1 MINYI
6 WISFIFIGVIYGF
19 LSGNINS
26 VNNEIIKSAK
36 DSLELFINILPN
48 IVLWLGIMT
57 IAVDSGLLNKLTRFM
72 HPLLKRL
79 FPDIKDDNESLG
91 YISSNIVA
99 NILGLGSAATPFG
112 LKAMKSLQDKNPKK
126 DTATRS
132 MITFLSLNTSGL
144 KLIPTTVIYIRS
156 MYNSIDPA
164 CIILSTILST
174 LVSTISAITLDKL
187 FYKVKK

>member
-6 WISFIFIGVIYGF
+6 WVSFIFIGVIYGF

-57 IAVDSGLLNKLTRFM
+57 IAVDSGLLNKLTRLM

-144 KLIPTTVIYIRS
+144 TLIPTTVISIRS
-156 MYNSIDPA
+156 MYNSTDPA
-164 CIILSTILST
+164 CIILSTILAT
-174 LVSTISAITLDKL
+174 LISTISAITLDRI

>member
-6 WISFIFIGVIYGF
+6 WVSFIFIGVIYGF

-57 IAVDSGLLNKLTRFM
+57 IAVDSGLLNKLTRLM

-144 KLIPTTVIYIRS
+144 TLIPTTVISIRS
-156 MYNSIDPA
+156 MYNSTDSA
-164 CIILSTILST
+164 CIILSTILAT
-174 LVSTISAITLDKL
+174 LVSTISAITLDRI

>member
-6 WISFIFIGVIYGF
+6 WVSFIFIGVIYGL

-144 KLIPTTVIYIRS
+144 TLIPTTVISIRS

-174 LVSTISAITLDKL
+174 LISTISAITLDKL

>member
-6 WISFIFIGVIYGF
+6 WVSFIFIGVIYGL

-79 FPDIKDDNESLG
+79 F
-91 YISSNIVA
+91 
-99 NILGLGSAATPFG
+99 
-112 LKAMKSLQDKNPKK
+112 
-126 DTATRS
+126 R
-132 MITFLSLNTSGL
+132 
-144 KLIPTTVIYIRS
+144 IYIFKYSCKYFRPWKCC
-156 MYNSIDPA
+156 Y
-164 CIILSTILST
+164 TIWS
-174 LVSTISAITLDKL
+174 
-187 FYKVKK
+187 

>member
-6 WISFIFIGVIYGF
+6 WFIFLLLGVIFGIINKIDLTTSMISSGTKAINMI
-19 LSGNINS
+19 LS
-26 VNNEIIKSAK
+26 
-36 DSLELFINILPN
+36 
-48 IVLWLGIMT
+48 IVPLMCLWLGTMK
-57 IAVDSGLLNKLTRFM
+57 IAESSGLLDIISKKFSKVVRVI
-72 HPLLKRL
+72 
-79 FPDIKDDNESLG
+79 FPEIPDGDPSIS

-144 KLIPTTVIYIRS
+144 TLIPTTVISIRS